1 MSLIKKPLFLFLCI
15 ATLTSCISKKD
26 YDLLEQ
32 SKNEYIRQVDR
43 LKIEA
48 ETCEASKSTLERQV
62 DALKAQISEGQATNV
77 DYQAKVVELEKEVE
91 VLKTSRA
98 TIEQSNQQLIGQLES
113 LSVINQQGA
122 ANISKSLETLNQQSS
137 YIRLLN
143 NKIQNRDS
151 LNLLLANTIKRSL
164 SNINDQDIDVQIEK
178 GVVFVSISDKVLFGS
193 GQYSLK
199 PEAKEVL
206 AKIATIA
213 NDHNQLD
220 ILIEGHTDNVP
231 VTGSSLMRD
240 NWDLSA
246 LRATSVV
253 RSLQKEHNVDPSRMT
268 AGARS
273 EYVPKTS
280 NSSESGRTLNRRT
293 KIILLP
299 KLDQFFEL
307 VEESVTGN

>member
-1 MSLIKKPLFLFLCI
+1 MRIIKLSFFIFLLISCM
-15 ATLTSCISKKD
+15 TSCVSKKD
-26 YDLLEQ
+26 YQLLEQ
-32 SKNEYIRQVDR
+32 SKNEYLRQVDR
-43 LKIEA
+43 LRIET
-48 ETCEASKSTLERQV
+48 ETCEASKQTLENQI
-62 DALKAQISEGQATNV
+62 DALKVQIKDDGNTVV
-77 DYQAKVVELEKEVE
+77 DYQNQVIELEKELE
-91 VLKTSRA
+91 VAKNSRS
-98 TIEQSNQQLIGQLES
+98 TLEQNNQQLINQLES
-113 LSVINQQGA
+113 LSIINQQGA

-164 SNINDQDIDVQIEK
+164 SDINDTDIEVEVEK

-199 PEAKEVL
+199 PEAKTVL
-206 AKIATIA
+206 SKIALIA
-213 NDHNQLD
+213 NDYQELD
-220 ILIEGHTDNVP
+220 ILVEGHTDNVP

-253 RSLQKEHNVDPSRMT
+253 RSLQREHSVNPSRMT

-273 EYVPKTS
+273 EYLPKTS
-280 NSSESGRTLNRRT
+280 NSSESGRSLNRRT
-293 KIILLP
+293 KIFLLP

-307 VEESVTGN
+307 VEESVTNP

>member
-1 MSLIKKPLFLFLCI
+1 MKNLFFASVILL
-15 ATLTSCISKKD
+15 TLSSCVSKKD
-26 YDLLEQ
+26 YELLEQ
-32 SKNEYIRQVDR
+32 SRNEY
-43 LKIEA
+43 L
-48 ETCEASKSTLERQV
+48 RQV
-62 DALKAQISEGQATNV
+62 DALQIKAEQCESSKNTLQNQVNALKDQIKTEEATVV
-77 DYQAKVVELEKEVE
+77 DFREQVIDLEKENE
-91 VLKTSRA
+91 VLRNSRA
-98 TIEQSNQQLIGQLES
+98 TLEQNNKQLINQLES

-122 ANISKSLETLNQQSS
+122 ENIKKSLETLSSQSN

-151 LNLLLANTIKRSL
+151 LNVLLANTIKRSL
-164 SNINDQDIDVQIEK
+164 NDVNDQDIEVQVEK

-199 PEAKEVL
+199 PEAKQVL
-206 AKIATIA
+206 GKIASIA
-213 NDHNQLD
+213 KDHRQLD
-220 ILIEGHTDNVP
+220 ILVEGHTDNVP

-253 RSLQKEHNVDPSRMT
+253 RSLQTDHGVSPSRMT

-273 EYVPKTS
+273 EYVPKTTNATAEGKS
-280 NSSESGRTLNRRT
+280 MNRRT
-293 KIILLP
+293 KIYLLP

-307 VEESVTGN
+307 VEESVTSSN